1 MTGGV
6 TSELFAADILDK
18 DKFWADELMNVNK
31 LFLFGLAQ
39 MGGRYGE
46 RRGIIEK
53 HAYSI
58 MEARELDNFRLL
70 KIRYTSV
77 PPGSYIRSC
86 VSTSHNSAR
95 DGAGKV
101 AIENL
106 RSLTQSIG
114 IHGARRN
121 GMVLGAT
128 GLKNGHLIACAGL
141 TTNSAM
147 TAFVTPLI
155 TFNVRLIVF

>member
-1 MTGGV
+1 MVITVPLKVVGLGETKPDLRFAQSSHIWCREGLEDLTGGV

-58 MEARELDNFRLL
+58 MEAKELDNFRLL
-70 KIRYTSV
+70 KIRYTLV
-77 PPGSYIRSC
+77 PPRKSNKKLSFSLKY
-86 VSTSHNSAR
+86 STRDSA
-95 DGAGKV
+95 KL
-101 AIENL
+101 AIKC
-106 RSLTQSIG
+106 G
-114 IHGARRN
+114 
-121 GMVLGAT
+121 
-128 GLKNGHLIACAGL
+128 
-141 TTNSAM
+141 
-147 TAFVTPLI
+147 
-155 TFNVRLIVF
+155 

>member
-58 MEARELDNFRLL
+58 MEARELENFRLL
-70 KIRYTSV
+70 KIRYISV
-77 PPGSYIRSC
+77 PPDFRQGVVHKPHIIQLVMVPLKSL
-86 VSTSHNSAR
+86 
-95 DGAGKV
+95 
-101 AIENL
+101 L
-106 RSLTQSIG
+106 R
-114 IHGARRN
+114 
-121 GMVLGAT
+121 VF
-128 GLKNGHLIACAGL
+128 GH
-141 TTNSAM
+141 
-147 TAFVTPLI
+147 
-155 TFNVRLIVF
+155 

>member
-1 MTGGV
+1 MVITVPLKVVGLGKTKPVLRSGLSSHICCREGLEDLTGGV

-70 KIRYTSV
+70 KIRYTLV
-77 PPGSYIRSC
+77 PPQISNKKLSFS
-86 VSTSHNSAR
+86 V
-95 DGAGKV
+95 
-101 AIENL
+101 
-106 RSLTQSIG
+106 
-114 IHGARRN
+114 
-121 GMVLGAT
+121 MVLPKSLSSSFG
-128 GLKNGHLIACAGL
+128 C
-141 TTNSAM
+141 
-147 TAFVTPLI
+147 
-155 TFNVRLIVF
+155 

>member
-70 KIRYTSV
+70 KIRYT
-77 PPGSYIRSC
+77 PLTPRFWIRNG
-86 VSTSHNSAR
+86 VSTSRNSAR
-95 DGAGKV
+95 GGAAKV
-101 AIENL
+101 FI
-106 RSLTQSIG
+106 
-114 IHGARRN
+114 
-121 GMVLGAT
+121 
-128 GLKNGHLIACAGL
+128 LKFFGH
-141 TTNSAM
+141 
-147 TAFVTPLI
+147 
-155 TFNVRLIVF
+155 

>member
-77 PPGSYIRSC
+77 PPRFFISC

-95 DGAGKV
+95 DGAVKV
-101 AIENL
+101 AIKNL

-114 IHGARRN
+114 THGARRS
-121 GMVLGAT
+121 GMVLGAM
-128 GLKNGHLIACAGL
+128 GLRNGRLIACVGL

-155 TFNVRLIVF
+155 RLNVRLTVF

>member
-46 RRGIIEK
+46 RQGIIEQ

-58 MEARELDNFRLL
+58 METKELDQFRLL
-70 KIRYTSV
+70 KIRYTI
-77 PPGSYIRSC
+77 PPSSQTNLVQK
-86 VSTSHNSAR
+86 VSRAEPR
-95 DGAGKV
+95 VFQVV
-101 AIENL
+101 A
-106 RSLTQSIG
+106 
-114 IHGARRN
+114 
-121 GMVLGAT
+121 
-128 GLKNGHLIACAGL
+128 
-141 TTNSAM
+141 
-147 TAFVTPLI
+147 
-155 TFNVRLIVF
+155 